1 MFQRLLL
8 ALVAGI
14 VSGSL
19 LALAFPP
26 ADLGWIAF
34 LSLVPLFW
42 LIRYGT
48 LKEIAAGSA
57 AFGLVFFGLLLYW
70 ILLFGTAAFLAL
82 ILSQTAWVVV
92 AMVTAWILKEQ
103 LPEGSTFISFP
114 LAFVAGEY
122 LRGLF
127 PFGGFTWGGLGYSQH
142 ENFGILPLASYT
154 GVWGLALVVAA
165 VNALVGE
172 GLVRV
177 RRDPAPALA
186 LFVAAVAPVV
196 LPLFVPTSEPDGA
209 TVRIAMVQGNTSE
222 GTSDPRA
229 DDLKVL
235 ENHIRLT
242 QEIQPGDVALAL
254 WPESSFDTNP
264 LAEPSFREMLLE
276 TIRRA
281 NVPFLVGATIEVGED
296 RFFNTSLFFQ
306 ADGNLAGRYEKMHLV
321 PMGEYVPARGLLAPV
336 FEQLERVPRD
346 GIPGKEPKVFEIPAG
361 RFASVICYEN
371 TFPSLVRSFVNRGGR
386 FLVVSTNNSSYGRTA
401 ASEQHVAFSQVR
413 AAEHRMWVAHV
424 ALTGISA
431 VIAPDG
437 EVRERTELFEPALL
451 SPNIRF
457 ATGTTFYAQWGDW
470 LPISALIV
478 VIGVALLA
486 LVRWTLVA
494 RR

>member
-70 ILLFGTAAFLAL
+70 IRLFGTAAFLGL
-82 ILSQTAWVVV
+82 ILSQTAWVAA
-92 AMVTAWILKEQ
+92 AMVTAWLLREQ
-103 LPEGSTFISFP
+103 LPNGWKLLSFP
-114 LAFVAGEY
+114 LAFLAGEY

-127 PFGGFTWGGLGYSQH
+127 PLGGFTWGGLGYSQH
-142 ENFGILPLASYT
+142 DNLMILRLASYT
-154 GVWGLALVVAA
+154 GVWGLTFLVAGL
-165 VNALVGE
+165 NALIGE
-172 GLVRV
+172 GVLRLRGRASPV
-177 RRDPAPALA
+177 LG
-186 LFVAAVAPVV
+186 LLAVATVAGPSF
-196 LPLFVPTSEPDGA
+196 LPATEPDGA

-229 DDLKVL
+229 DDLEVL

-264 LAEPSFREMLLE
+264 LAQSSFREMLLE

-281 NVPFLVGATIEVGED
+281 NVPFLIGAIIEAGED

-306 ADGNLAGRYEKMHLV
+306 PDGNLAGRYEKMHLV
-321 PMGEYVPARGLLAPV
+321 PMGEYVPARGLLEPV
-336 FEQLERVPRD
+336 FEQLQRVPRD

-386 FLVVSTNNSSYGRTA
+386 FLVVSTNNSSYARTA

-431 VIAPDG
+431 IIAPDG
-437 EVRERTELFEPALL
+437 EVRERTGLFEPALL
-451 SPNIRF
+451 TPNIRF
-457 ATGTTFYAQWGDW
+457 ATGTTFYARWGDW
-470 LPISALIV
+470 LPLSTLTV
-478 VIGVALLA
+478 VIAVALLA
-486 LVRWTLVA
+486 LVRWTLVT